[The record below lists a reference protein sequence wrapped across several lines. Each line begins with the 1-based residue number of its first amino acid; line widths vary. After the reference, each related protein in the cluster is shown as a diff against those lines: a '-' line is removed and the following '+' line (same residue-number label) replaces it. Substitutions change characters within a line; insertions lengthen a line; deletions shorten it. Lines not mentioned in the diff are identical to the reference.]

1 MSSNPSGATQHLT
14 DKGMEAALGIGRNG
28 KRLNTNAAD
37 LQDAILDVRDEFLEV
52 RTTVINN
59 VRHDFLRHGLLAE
72 IVSRTPILVYDL
84 PELKEIVDTA
94 FVDRSGKMYFCD
106 TFLRT
111 LLAEHE
117 AGLDS
122 LNFLIRHEADHLRR
136 LHLTRML
143 DINPQVANIAQD
155 IRINIDN
162 TKAAAADRFEEERG
176 RPPSD
181 AELKEAARAY
191 LARHANSIVA
201 TGQAMTYEDYIKYD
215 GLSEE
220 AIAAILLK
228 DWKDPPPIPNREVS
242 FERIMEG
249 AAQEADGVKGLLL
262 SAAPLAAPPA
272 HAVLTPAELSGL
284 AQDLRRIGAAKANPA
299 QVSDKDL
306 QDSLG
311 LLQKLKEHP
320 GLIDLDRAHDAAA
333 NAVVG
338 TGNVHLSGKTGDSYL
353 DALRPSDRVKMAMQ
367 IIQKILTPSAQNG
380 MPAKPQDG
388 GLTVKDLERSMGR
401 GKGTGQPSPSNSAS
415 KPQGGKGEPDGK
427 GNDPKSQGDT
437 TTVPH
442 PLVSHGQDHV
452 MDTADLIDVLKSAGL
467 NDESMKKMGFDD
479 LKSSAEEIKCSK
491 DSVVASINKASEDM
505 MKLGSRYPG
514 GHLVNYAKAQMADF
528 FKPVLTWEM
537 AMKKMT
543 EALGK
548 GQRMAPEEPWTIYHV
563 DAADMGLKHQRDV
576 PYLGSTVPGKA
587 QKPLMIDIIDTSGS
601 VDDAMLKRFV
611 SEAINMS
618 RKMSRGNAPDVV
630 ISFADTIARG
640 DPVYITERNYKDFL
654 TRGIQYGGR
663 GGTNFQAAIEN
674 VFELVKP
681 GAKGVYAK
689 REIDAIVY
697 MTDTGDS
704 VPDPQRLLRKAQE
717 CGIKKLPPILFLA
730 PKSCYSEHFDK
741 AVKKWA
747 TVIWFPT
754 GAGATNTR
762 INVTDVAREQEKKN
776 RNLVAAKP

>member
-59 VRHDFLRHGLLAE
+59 VRHDFLRNGLLAE

-84 PELKEIVDTA
+84 PELKQIVDTA

-136 LHLTRML
+136 LHLTRMQ
-143 DINPQVANIAQD
+143 DINPQIANIAQD
-155 IRINIDN
+155 VRINIDI
-162 TKAAAADRFEEERG
+162 TKAAAADRFEDERG
-176 RPPSD
+176 RAPSD
-181 AELKEAARAY
+181 SELKDAARAY
-191 LARHANSIVA
+191 LVLHADSIIA
-201 TGQAMTYEDYIKYD
+201 SGQAMTYEDYIKYD

-249 AAQEADGVKGLLL
+249 AAQEADGVKGILL
-262 SAAPLAAPPA
+262 SAVPLAAPPL

-284 AQDLRRIGAAKANPA
+284 AQDLRRIGAAKANPN

-320 GLIDLDRAHDAAA
+320 GLIDLDRAHDTAT

-338 TGNVHLSGKTGDSYL
+338 TGNVHLSGKTGDNYL
-353 DALRPSDRVKMAMQ
+353 DALRPSERVKMAMQ

-380 MPAKPQDG
+380 MPGQPQDG

-401 GKGTGQPSPSNSAS
+401 GKGS
-415 KPQGGKGEPDGK
+415 
-427 GNDPKSQGDT
+427 DPKSQGDT
-437 TTVPH
+437 STVPH

-452 MDTADLIDVLKSAGL
+452 MDTADLIEVLKAAGL
-467 NDESMKKMGFDD
+467 NSESMKKMGFDD

-514 GHLVNYAKAQMADF
+514 GHLVHYAKAQMADF

-576 PYLGSTVPGKA
+576 PYLGSTVPGKT

-640 DPVYITERNYKDFL
+640 EPVYITERNYKDFL

-730 PKSCYSEHFDK
+730 PKACYSEHFDK